1 MMSIIL
7 TYACIKSILNRYQ
20 LRDVLVVIDNVTYC
34 NCNHNTFI
42 ESPRNDAG

>member
-1 MMSIIL
+1 ML
-7 TYACIKSILNRYQ
+7 TYASIKSILNRCQ
-20 LRDVLVVIDNVTYC
+20 LHDILVVIDNVTTYY